1 MPRPA
6 KRRRLWRWRDNYRLL
21 FRRPAMF
28 LRLYYVP
35 LVVLAFGA
43 VLDAA
48 STAYVME
55 AYGIEGELHPMIRLL
70 ARHLGIAAGVT
81 AGKVIQVALAVLVAA
96 AWRKWCAFLLTL
108 SGVLY
113 LLAAAWNYYAHP

>member
-1 MPRPA
+1 MPRQ
-6 KRRRLWRWRDNYRLL
+6 RRLWRWRDNYRLL
-21 FRRPAMF
+21 FRRPRTF
-28 LRLYYVP
+28 LRLYYTP

-48 STAYVME
+48 STVYVME

-70 ARHLGIAAGVT
+70 ARHLGIGAGVVL
-81 AGKVIQVALAVLVAA
+81 GKAIQVALAVLVAA
-96 AWRKWCAFLLTL
+96 AWRTWCAFLLTL

-113 LLAAAWNYYAHP
+113 LLAAAWNYYFHG